1 MADKPT
7 APIAWLG
14 RDRAA
19 ADRILTGVDF
29 VFIDLDDD
37 VSRILDE
44 GSHSAIVVHFEDATQ
59 DDLTLAVRLMSARA
73 DWPLVGLIEE
83 GSPNM
88 DAPIAL
94 GLDDYLFPPL
104 IENELQRRIAA
115 AYGRRRRYVENFE
128 AKQWLTN
135 LEATYSLPP
144 RWQLIA
150 PAADLLSGLIQGRL
164 RADGADL
171 FNIKLALSE
180 VLANAMEHGSLGVT
194 FDEKI
199 EALEQGTFNDLLEKR
214 LADPELAG
222 RMVEVKVRL
231 DADKVEYTVSDQG
244 SGFDVEALMKRIQ
257 KADPDLPCGRGL
269 FLIEHYM
276 DEYRYEDGGRRV
288 ILTKYL

>member
-1 MADKPT
+1 MADKRT
-7 APIAWLG
+7 VPIAWLG
-14 RDRAA
+14 RNRAA
-19 ADRILTGVDF
+19 ADRILSGIDF
-29 VFIDLDDD
+29 VFIDLDDA

-44 GSHSAIVVHFEDATQ
+44 GGHGAIVFHFEAPTQ
-59 DDLTLAVRLMSARA
+59 DDLTLAARLMTARA
-73 DWPLVGLIEE
+73 EWPLMGLIEE
-83 GSPNM
+83 NGPNM

-104 IENELQRRIAA
+104 TETELQRRITAA
-115 AYGRRRRYVENFE
+115 SSRRRRYAEHFE
-128 AKQWLTN
+128 AKRLLTT

-150 PAADLLSGLIQGRL
+150 PTADLLSGLIQGRL
-164 RADGADL
+164 RAGGADL
-171 FNIKLALSE
+171 FDIKLALSE

-194 FDEKI
+194 LDEKI
-199 EALEQGTFNDLLEKR
+199 EALEQGSFNDLLEKR

-222 RMVEVKVRL
+222 RRVEVKVRL
-231 DADKVEYTVSDQG
+231 GANKVEYTVSDQG

-257 KADPDLPCGRGL
+257 EADPDLPCGRGL

-276 DEYRYEDGGRRV
+276 DEYRFEDGGRRV